1 MNKWKISFWFCLSVL
16 FLVIGLSLY
25 LIIDQGVTLAYQ
37 KEGYIATENDLD
49 NLIEIINKTD
59 LSKLEIENE
68 LKTHQFYGYMDFK
81 TDTISLCRVLLIFDN
96 DKLKS
101 VTKEW

>member
-1 MNKWKISFWFCLSVL
+1 MNKWKIAFGCCLSVL
-16 FLVIGLSLY
+16 LLVIGLSLY
-25 LIIDQGVTLAYQ
+25 LIIDQGVTLTYQ
-37 KEGYIATENDLD
+37 TKGYSETENDLD

-68 LKTHQFYGYMDFK
+68 LKTHQFYEYMDFK
-81 TDTISLCRVLLIFDN
+81 KDTISLWRVLLIFHN

-101 VTKEW
+101 VTKQW